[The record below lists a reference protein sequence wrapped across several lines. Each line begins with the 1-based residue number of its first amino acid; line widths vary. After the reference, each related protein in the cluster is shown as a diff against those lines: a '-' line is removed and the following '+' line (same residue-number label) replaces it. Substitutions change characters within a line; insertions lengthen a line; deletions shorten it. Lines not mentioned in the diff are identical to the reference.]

1 MATLRPTSAT
11 REFAATSQNTDIWYD
26 VADVDQSAF
35 TSEPDNGGPHNASV
49 DAHTLISRVY
59 DELHRLAEHPLRT
72 VGHGASLRPTELLH
86 EVFMKIN
93 RDPSKTWNG
102 QTHFIA
108 AAAVAMRSIL
118 IDRARRANASK
129 RGGGHQRVA
138 LELAEFAI
146 DRPASEILA
155 VDEALTR
162 LETVDPRSANV
173 VKMRFYLGLDFAEIA
188 LSLGV
193 TERTIERDWAFAR
206 RWLAQELRKP
216 GSA

>member
-1 MATLRPTSAT
+1 MAMLHPTSVSREFPATSQDTKIWYDDLEVDESEPTSAPIEGT
-11 REFAATSQNTDIWYD
+11 LQDANE
-26 VADVDQSAF
+26 
-35 TSEPDNGGPHNASV
+35 H
-49 DAHTLISRVY
+49 AHTLISRVY
-59 DELHRLAEHPLRT
+59 DELHRLAEHRLRT

-93 RDPSKTWNG
+93 RDPTKKWNG
-102 QTHFIA
+102 QTHFIG

-155 VDEALTR
+155 VDEALSH
-162 LETVDPRSANV
+162 LETIDARSANV

-193 TERTIERDWAFAR
+193 TERTVERDWAFAR
-206 RWLAQELRKP
+206 RWLAQELRKR